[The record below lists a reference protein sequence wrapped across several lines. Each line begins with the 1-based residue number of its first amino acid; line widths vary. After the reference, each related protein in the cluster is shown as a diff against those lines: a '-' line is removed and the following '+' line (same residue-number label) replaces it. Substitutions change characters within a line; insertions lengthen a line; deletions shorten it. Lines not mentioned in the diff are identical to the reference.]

1 MPTERILP
9 RTFVS
14 AALVGAASLLGCSS
28 APAVPERGDA
38 GESGG
43 AGTSCGERSD
53 PVYDTAPIGW
63 ASVPDL
69 GLEGTTGG
77 EGGEVVDVASTADF
91 VLANARP
98 EPLVIQVS
106 GTIGEGERLRAGANK
121 TIVGVGVR
129 PTIQGSLEIEEVA
142 NVIVRNLYVV
152 GNNCAD
158 AVDGD
163 CQNGSDALHIGDGA
177 HHVWIDHV
185 DVSDG
190 SDGNLDVNGAADY
203 ITISWSKF
211 SYSGT
216 ARSHRYSNLIGS
228 SDDNFADRGK
238 LRVTWHHCWWADNV
252 QERMPRS
259 RFGDV
264 HVFNSYYSAKQNSY
278 CIRAGVETRI
288 LAEGN
293 YFDHVKNPFDIESTT
308 GIIESKDNQFDG
320 TQVSA
325 TSSSSFQPPYAYAIE
340 AAATVPCAVS
350 QGAGP
355 H

>member
-9 RTFVS
+9 GTLVS
-14 AALVGAASLLGCSS
+14 AVLGGAACALLGCSS
-28 APAVPERGDA
+28 APAVPDTGDA
-38 GESGG
+38 GRGP
-43 AGTSCGERSD
+43 TDSCGEAPS
-53 PVYDTAPIGW
+53 PVYDAAPIGW

-77 EGGEVVDVASTADF
+77 EGGETVDVATTQDF
-91 VLANARP
+91 VVANART

-106 GTIGEGERLRAGANK
+106 GTIGDGERLKVGANK
-121 TIVGVGVR
+121 TIVGVGER
-129 PTIQGSLEIEEVA
+129 PTIQGALEIEEA
-142 NVIVRNLYVV
+142 SNVIVRNLYVV
-152 GNNCAD
+152 GNDCAD

-163 CQNGSDALHIGDGA
+163 CQRGTDALHIGDGA

-203 ITISWSKF
+203 ITVSWSKF

-228 SDDNFADRGK
+228 SDDNFDDRGK
-238 LRVTWHHCWWADNV
+238 LRVTFHHSWWADNV

-264 HVFNSYYSAKQNSY
+264 HVFNSYYSAKGNSY

-293 YFDHVKNPFDIESTT
+293 YFDHVRDPFDIDSAT
-308 GIIESKDNQFDG
+308 GMIESKDNQFDG
-320 TQVSA
+320 TRVTA
-325 TSSSSFQPPYAYAIE
+325 TTSTSFQPPYAYTLD
-340 AAATVPCAVS
+340 AAEKVPCAVS

>member
-1 MPTERILP
+1 MPIQSVFL

-14 AALVGAASLLGCSS
+14 AVLAGALLGCSS
-28 APAVPERGDA
+28 APVPPVPDSDA
-38 GESGG
+38 
-43 AGTSCGERSD
+43 CGE
-53 PVYDTAPIGW
+53 PEPPIYDAAPIGW
-63 ASVPDL
+63 ASVPGL
-69 GLEGTTGG
+69 GLDGTTGG
-77 EGGEVVDVASTADF
+77 EGGEIVDVSTTQDF
-91 VLANARP
+91 VLANERV

-106 GTIGEGERLRAGANK
+106 GTIGEGRRLSVGSNK
-121 TIVGVGVR
+121 TILGVGER
-129 PTIQGSLEIEEVA
+129 PTIQGSLEIEEVS
-142 NVIVRNLYVV
+142 NVIVRNLYIV
-152 GNNCAD
+152 GNNCGD
-158 AVDGD
+158 AEGGD
-163 CQNGSDALHIGDGA
+163 CQRGTDAVGISDGA

-211 SYSGT
+211 SYSDRE
-216 ARSHRYSNLIGS
+216 RSHRYSNLIGS
-228 SDDNFADRGK
+228 GDNNFEDRGK

-264 HVFNSYYSAKQNSY
+264 HVFSSYYSARRNSY

-293 YFDHVKNPFDIESTT
+293 YFDHVSDPFDIESTT
-308 GIIESKDNQFDG
+308 GIIESRGNQFDG
-320 TQVSA
+320 TSNSGVMSTTA
-325 TSSSSFQPPYAYAIE
+325 FTPPYAYTVDAV
-340 AAATVPCAVS
+340 ASVPCAVS